1 MENAGVAFD
10 NMLGMEELMK
20 NTITFQDDCF
30 KPFVEVEGIGR
41 INVFM
46 YFELFPILIVDRLN

>member
-20 NTITFQDDCF
+20 NTITLQDDCF

-46 YFELFPILIVDRLN
+46 YIVFWIVPDFNGR